1 MIKTL
6 NKFMQYLGTFN
17 FGIGCGNNLFAA
29 TVQIWPFVWGLNVAK
44 NNGVFEA
51 RVGPVTVTFA
61 TQQK

>member
-1 MIKTL
+1 
-6 NKFMQYLGTFN
+6 MQYLGTFN

-51 RVGPVTVTFA
+51 RVGPATVTFA